1 MRCFPYRKSLEL
13 LQAQGITS
21 SKHGLG
27 SAQHDPH
34 PRLLALV
41 GMIIRSGNEKETRA
55 MISILRRHSEAST
68 INGRQKAEVPKPKE
82 REDRTKVLPGGDT
95 SRKVTP
101 VSANSA
107 QYTMILK
114 ELGDESGVAPKYSL
128 ETLSMDPPLFKAQVS
143 FRDITFES
151 TARTKKEAKHRASR
165 QACEHLGVKII

>member
-21 SKHGLG
+21 FEHGLG
-27 SAQHDPH
+27 SAQQDPH

-41 GMIIRSGNEKETRA
+41 GMIMRTGKEKEKRTT
-55 MISILRRHSEAST
+55 ISVLRRHPEAST

-82 REDRTKVLPGGDT
+82 REDRPKVFPRGDK
-95 SRKVTP
+95 SREVTP
-101 VSANSA
+101 ASANNA

-128 ETLSMDPPLFKAQVS
+128 ETLSLDPPMFKSTVS
-143 FRDITFES
+143 FQDITFES
-151 TARTKKEAKHRASR
+151 TARTKKEAKHQASR
-165 QACEHLGVKII
+165 KACEHLGLTVI